1 MPNCVS
7 LSLSRSPLKEQKAS
21 KNEVRVLQ
29 ALTHPHIVA
38 YHDSFVSAGPRADDA
53 KLFIL
58 MEWASGGDLGSLISR
73 RKQTGKRFS
82 EAEILKFT
90 WQMTSALAYC
100 HHDRRLLHR
109 DLKPAN
115 IFISADG
122 AVKIGDFG
130 ISRFLC
136 TSEAL
141 AQTQCGTV
149 CASLSARPVLAIF
162 LLSFGLGRLSLR
174 VHQPLY
180 MSPEM
185 AQGHP
190 YTRAADV
197 WALGCIIYEMMS
209 LSAPW
214 LTQLGP
220 RVAKGLNV
228 PGLMRHISRGVLQ
241 TEGLRK
247 HYSDGLCALLCALVS
262 RDPAKRPSL
271 ASVLEWPIMQA
282 RAPKAIAFA
291 MSLPRRMPPSQRIS
305 RSDPTAS
312 AMGSIN
318 SIAGGAPSSCRPP

>member
-1 MPNCVS
+1 MSPSCLS
-7 LSLSRSPLKEQKAS
+7 LSLARSPLKEQKAS

-38 YHDSFVSAGPRADDA
+38 YNDSFVSAGPRAGDA

-149 CASLSARPVLAIF
+149 SA
-162 LLSFGLGRLSLR
+162 
-174 VHQPLY
+174 
-180 MSPEM
+180 
-185 AQGHP
+185 
-190 YTRAADV
+190 
-197 WALGCIIYEMMS
+197 
-209 LSAPW
+209 
-214 LTQLGP
+214 
-220 RVAKGLNV
+220 
-228 PGLMRHISRGVLQ
+228 
-241 TEGLRK
+241 
-247 HYSDGLCALLCALVS
+247 
-262 RDPAKRPSL
+262 
-271 ASVLEWPIMQA
+271 
-282 RAPKAIAFA
+282 
-291 MSLPRRMPPSQRIS
+291 
-305 RSDPTAS
+305 
-312 AMGSIN
+312 
-318 SIAGGAPSSCRPP
+318 